1 MRGVTWG
8 YPYAEGI
15 SASGSRSSSDTDTG
29 SAASH
34 QATLAPHRAAGCR
47 HRLCGRRDVACERGH
62 CLLAGLRIGRQA
74 ATFYVTD
81 DVVSPIDDRTATAVD
96 QHRAINLDAERC
108 RRRR

>member
-1 MRGVTWG
+1 MTPLPHLTSTTRLFLPIETTGERVDHGAVHRCSWA
-8 YPYAEGI
+8 PIRMSIKI
-15 SASGSRSSSDTDTG
+15 S
-29 SAASH
+29 
-34 QATLAPHRAAGCR
+34 
-47 HRLCGRRDVACERGH
+47 
-62 CLLAGLRIGRQA
+62 GLRIGRQA